1 MEVTRIMKRKILVT
15 SALPY
20 ANGQIHIGHL
30 VEYIQTDIWVRFQKL
45 RGHDC
50 RYMCAD
56 DTHGT
61 PVMVSARRQGITP
74 EELVEA
80 MNVEH
85 RRDFEDF
92 HIEFDNYYTTNSPE
106 NREFAEFIYGKMREG
121 GHIAEREIEQ
131 FYCEND
137 RMFLPDRFIKGVCP
151 RCGALEQYGDSCEVC
166 SSTYSPVELGS
177 PFCSV
182 CSETPVRKKSV
193 HYFFTLA
200 DYSTR
205 LEDWVSGDHVQ
216 PEVRRKLMEWFK
228 EGLRDWDISRD
239 APYFGFKIPGTDDKF
254 FYVWLD
260 APIGYMA
267 ATKNWCGK
275 TGRSFDEFWRSEE
288 AEIYHFLG
296 KDIMYFH
303 CLFWPAMLM
312 CAGFRTPT
320 KVCIHGFLT
329 VNGEK
334 MSKSR
339 GTFINARKY
348 LEHLDPQYLR
358 YYYASKLGSGVGDI
372 DLSLDDF
379 VARVNSEVVGKIVNL
394 ASRVGPMLR
403 KKLDGKTG
411 IIPAEASTMVQSAR
425 EAAGVIA
432 EYFEGREFARA
443 VKEVC
448 GIADEANRFLEKSE
462 PWVTVKTDPEKTR
475 ETITAALE
483 IFRILA
489 IYLKPILPKMAQDAE
504 QFLRI
509 APQSWTDLDKS
520 IENHEIGEFTHLVAR
535 VDPVKVQ
542 ALITE

>member
-1 MEVTRIMKRKILVT
+1 MRKILVT

-61 PVMVSARRQGITP
+61 PVMVSARKQGITP
-74 EELVEA
+74 ECLVEA

-85 RRDFEDF
+85 RRDFADF

-106 NREFAEFIYGKMREG
+106 NREFAEFIYRKMREG
-121 GHIAEREIEQ
+121 GHIAEKEIEQ

-137 RMFLPDRFIKGVCP
+137 RMFLPDRFIKGACP
-151 RCGALEQYGDSCEVC
+151 KCGARDQYGDSCEAC
-166 SSTYSPVELGS
+166 SSTYSPVELGE

-182 CSETPVRKKSV
+182 CSGTPVRRKSV
-193 HYFFTLA
+193 HYFFALA
-200 DYSTR
+200 DFSSR
-205 LEDWVSGDHVQ
+205 LEDWVSGEHVQ
-216 PEVRRKLMEWFK
+216 PEVRRKLQEWFK

-239 APYFGFKIPGTDDKF
+239 APYFGFKIPGTEDKF

-267 ATKNWCGK
+267 ATKNWCDK
-275 TGRSFDEFWRSEE
+275 TGRKFDEFWRSEE

-312 CAGFRTPT
+312 CAGFRNPT

-411 IIPAEASTMVQSAR
+411 LIPEEAAPMVQSAR
-425 EAAGVIA
+425 EAAVVIA
-432 EYFEGREFARA
+432 EHYEEREFARA
-443 VKEVC
+443 VKEIC
-448 GIADEANRFLEKSE
+448 GIADEANRFLEE
-462 PWVTVKTDPEKTR
+462 RQPWMTVKTDAEKTR

-489 IYLKPILPKMAQDAE
+489 IYLKPILPKMARDAE
-504 QFLRI
+504 QFLCI
-509 APQSWTDLDKS
+509 APQAWTDLDKS
-520 IENHEIGEFTHLVAR
+520 IENHEIGEFTHLIAR